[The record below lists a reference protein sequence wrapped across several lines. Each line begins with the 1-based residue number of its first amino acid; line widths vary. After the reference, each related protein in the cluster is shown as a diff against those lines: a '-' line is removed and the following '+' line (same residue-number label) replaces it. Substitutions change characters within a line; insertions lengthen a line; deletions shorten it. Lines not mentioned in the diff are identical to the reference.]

1 MVKIKHFALTTR
13 EPGKTAEFYK
23 EVFGLEEVRRDAKGQ
38 VFLSDGDFNIAI
50 LNFKTEDDA
59 DLGANGLEF
68 GGIHHIGF
76 LVEDI
81 DSFAEKVNKAGGKQ
95 LTPTMMPGTGGL
107 FNNGEGRSN
116 AEVKFSGPDG
126 VIIDM
131 SESGWQIAP

>member
-76 LVEDI
+76 LVEDLSLI
-81 DSFAEKVNKAGGKQ
+81 H
-95 LTPTMMPGTGGL
+95 
-107 FNNGEGRSN
+107 
-116 AEVKFSGPDG
+116 
-126 VIIDM
+126 I
-131 SESGWQIAP
+131 